1 MSFARKLRE
10 IEEMD
15 RRGEIIDPDKV
26 DPRAYKSYLWRM
38 TPDGRIVDTGV
49 LDRHGGPYDRGS
61 ADSYY
66 QRGFSPHYYTAGT
79 YDSTRIEMESM
90 TSDQIDQYAK
100 GFADNEEQGDFKV
113 W

>member
-38 TPDGRIVDTGV
+38 TPDGRSVDKDLEIRLSG
-49 LDRHGGPYDRGS
+49 
-61 ADSYY
+61 
-66 QRGFSPHYYTAGT
+66 
-79 YDSTRIEMESM
+79 
-90 TSDQIDQYAK
+90 K
-100 GFADNEEQGDFKV
+100 K
-113 W
+113 